1 MLIGRLSEVILFV
14 EDMGTQAQFYRDK
27 LGLQVV
33 HPRGMD
39 DLSGQFWVSLD
50 TGGCTLALHGG
61 GKRRLG
67 EDTPR
72 LVFHVEDVDTAREEL
87 LERGVAM
94 DAVRVIG
101 PGVRVCDGRDPEGNK
116 VSIQAGG

>member
-1 MLIGRLSEVILFV
+1 MLIGKLSEVILFV
-14 EDMGTQAQFYRDK
+14 ENMATQAAFYRDK
-27 LGLQVV
+27 LGLEVV
-33 HPRGMD
+33 HPRGVD
-39 DLSGQFWVSLD
+39 DLAGQFWVALD

-72 LVFHVEDVDTAREEL
+72 LVFHVEDVDAAREEL
-87 LERGVAM
+87 LQRGVAM
-94 DAVRVIG
+94 DPVRVIG

-116 VSIQAGG
+116 VSIQAGT